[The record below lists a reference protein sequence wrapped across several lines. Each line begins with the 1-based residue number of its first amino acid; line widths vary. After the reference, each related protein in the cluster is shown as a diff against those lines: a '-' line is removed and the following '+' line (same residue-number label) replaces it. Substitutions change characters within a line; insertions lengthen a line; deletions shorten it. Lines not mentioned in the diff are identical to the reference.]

1 MHRVIA
7 VLKITSLS
15 QPDKIWDSAEHLI
28 YTSQDRDLMK
38 KYIKGLKKDLKIKI
52 NMRDYKIVSDEMLSF
67 DRKSVIHLFCG
78 PLWIFRYHFKHLWKP
93 HEDKGIWKTEL
104 LVEEDVVD
112 IGKPFLSL
120 LKDYTQVKNLDGFKW
135 RRMQSFRGGKHGF
148 TSGTKRKKEKLK
160 K

>member
-7 VLKITSLS
+7 VLKITSLT

-38 KYIKGLKKDLKIKI
+38 KYFKGLNKDLKIKV
-52 NMRDYKIVSDEMLSF
+52 NMNNYKIISDETLSF

-78 PLWIFRYHFKHLWKP
+78 PLWIFRYDLKHLWKP

-120 LKDYTQVKNLDGFKW
+120 LKLVTQVRNLDGSKW
-135 RRMQSFRGGKHGF
+135 ERMQTFKGAKHGSRR
-148 TSGTKRKKEKLK
+148 TIRKKEKLK